1 MLSNLKNLLR
11 QEWWRSMFGALLRTL
26 IAGVTPFM
34 LAYTS
39 GMVIEVKV
47 MVSTVLLLLVVT
59 ILTSLT
65 GIPTP
70 DTAPYWQVIG
80 ARFLRQFAQ
89 FLIAGIGT
97 AILFSDVPWLPLLL
111 GALASAVSTALIGS
125 LTVIPGSE
133 VPVVVK
139 EPPTLENP
147 PVIITASPIPDSEV
161 PPAAL

>member
-1 MLSNLKNLLR
+1 MFANLSNLLR
-11 QEWWRSMFGALLRTL
+11 QEWWRSMLGALLRTL

-39 GMVIEVKV
+39 GLVVDWKT

-89 FLIAGIGT
+89 FVLAGIGT

-111 GALASAVSTALIGS
+111 GALTSAVSTALIGA
-125 LTVIPGSE
+125 LTVIPGNQ
-133 VPVVVK
+133 VPVIVPEHAYPETPLVV
-139 EPPTLENP
+139 
-147 PVIITASPIPDSEV
+147 TASPVPDPET
-161 PPAAL
+161 PATL